1 MADVFANAGIVA
13 AQIAG
18 ESEDMDI
25 AAEELATLVRA
36 NAIGHGGFAD
46 TVHVAKVPGK
56 HGVSDRIVYSD
67 HEASFAIEHGHAI
80 VRDGETLGYVPGI
93 HAFSRALHE
102 IPEAP
107 DVSVD

>member
-1 MADVFANAGIVA
+1 MANVFVNAGITA

-25 AAEELATLVRA
+25 AAEEFAALVRA
-36 NAIGHGGFAD
+36 NAAGHGGFAE

-67 HEASFAIEHGHAI
+67 HRAAFAIEHGHAI
-80 VRDGETLGYVPGI
+80 VRDGETIGYVKGI
-93 HAFSRALHE
+93 HVFSSALHE
-102 IPEAP
+102 IPEVTG
-107 DVSVD
+107 D